1 MKIAAC
7 VILYNTEKSIKQNID
22 SYINY
27 VEKVYIIDNSAVSTV
42 RQLYPLAGNSKI
54 VFIHNGKNE
63 GIAKRLNQAC
73 ELAINEGFEYLLT
86 MDQDSYFDGLA
97 IRNYFNCIEAFPNKT
112 NISMFGINHEETTSN
127 MDCAYAKTSFLIT
140 SGSVVNLN
148 AYKHIGPF
156 DENLFIDF
164 VDTEYCFRSILKGF
178 EIIQLPG
185 IFMHHSLGETFE
197 KRSLKSLKK
206 TKRSF
211 HSALRLYYMTRNYFY
226 INSKYKQQFR
236 KELSVLKTDLLNRIK
251 NKLLYNSNR
260 YTTFRYLVKAV
271 KDYRKN
277 NMGKRF

>member
-1 MKIAAC
+1 MDKTAAI
-7 VILYNTEKSIKQNID
+7 VILFNPNEKTIENIRT
-22 SYINY
+22 Y
-27 VEKVYIIDNSAVSTV
+27 VNEIEKLFVIDNSSILSQYI
-42 RQLYPLAGNSKI
+42 RSNILQEKI

-73 ELAINEGFEYLLT
+73 ELAIEEGFEYLLT
-86 MDQDSYFDGLA
+86 MDQDSYFDKSS
-97 IRNYFNCIEAFPNKT
+97 IRNYLNCIDAFPGKK
-112 NISMFGINHEETTSN
+112 NISMFGVNYEEPIADAGCNYSI
-127 MDCAYAKTSFLIT
+127 TSFLIT

-178 EIIQLPG
+178 EIIQFHG

-197 KRSLKSLKK
+197 KHSIKNLRK

-211 HSALRLYYMTRNYFY
+211 HSPLRLYYMTRNYFY

-236 KELSVLKTDLLNRIK
+236 KELSILKTDLLNRIK
-251 NKLLYNSNR
+251 NKLLYNANR
-260 YTTFRYLVKAV
+260 YTTFKYLVKAV

-277 NMGKRF
+277 NMGKQI